1 MAVNIHESGRSV
13 CSSGVYHLF
22 SLIRPDKFCT
32 LTNFI
37 NITRQI
43 SLLVMISLG
52 TTLVMS
58 VNEFD
63 LSVGSMASLGGIIA
77 ALLAVKGL
85 PMAVCFLLPV
95 VISFFI
101 GLLNG
106 WVVARFRVLSFIT
119 TLGMS
124 TVLSGVIYRLT
135 GGATV
140 FQNIPKGFSWLGT
153 FKIGELPLLSV
164 IMVVFVAAFTFI
176 MRHTVL
182 GRRLYAIGG
191 NVEAS
196 RIAGVNVAVYK
207 NVAFAL
213 CAVLSCATGM
223 LIASRVGSANTTA
236 GDGYFLS
243 SYAAVFIGCTVS
255 RKGIPNV
262 PGTLAGC
269 AILGILTNGLTML
282 QMRLPWLS
290 HWQIQ
295 VLLLQPRLLQVTS
308 TEGTD
313 IRSATKDLSDL
324 LIQYSY

>member
-1 MAVNIHESGRSV
+1 MSRSTPKKLLQSYGTLLALAVIV
-13 CSSGVYHLF
+13 AAF

-77 ALLAVKGL
+77 AVLAVKGL

-95 VISFFI
+95 IISFFI

-124 TVLSGVIYRLT
+124 TVLSGVIYRLS
-135 GGATV
+135 GGATI
-140 FQNIPKGFSWLGT
+140 FEGIPKSFSSLGT
-153 FKIGELPLLSV
+153 AKLGRIPLLS
-164 IMVVFVAAFTFI
+164 ILMVVFVALFFFLLE
-176 MRHTVL
+176 HTTL
-182 GRRLYAIGG
+182 GRKFYAIGG
-191 NVEAS
+191 NEETAK
-196 RIAGVNVAVYK
+196 IAGIRVKKYK
-207 NVAFAL
+207 TIAFAL
-213 CAVLSCATGM
+213 CAVMACVTGM

-236 GDGYFLS
+236 GDGYFLQ

-255 RKGIPNV
+255 RKGIPNAA
-262 PGTLAGC
+262 GTLVGA
-269 AILGILTNGLTML
+269 AILGILANGLTIL
-282 QMRLPWLS
+282 QMP
-290 HWQIQ
+290 
-295 VLLLQPRLLQVTS
+295 
-308 TEGTD
+308 
-313 IRSATKDLSDL
+313 
-324 LIQYSY
+324 SYMQNIITGGIIILAVIAQRAGHGDAA

>member
-1 MAVNIHESGRSV
+1 MNRSAPKKILQTYGTVLALAVIV
-13 CSSGVYHLF
+13 LAF

-63 LSVGSMASLGGIIA
+63 LSVGSMASLGGVMA

-85 PMAVCFLLPV
+85 PMAVCFLLPAAV
-95 VISFFI
+95 SFCI

-106 WVVARFRVLSFIT
+106 WIVARFRVLSFIT

-124 TVLSGVIYRLT
+124 TVLSGVIYRLS

-140 FQNIPKGFSWLGT
+140 FEGIPKSFSFLGT
-153 FKIGELPLLSV
+153 TKLGRVPLLS
-164 IMVVFVAAFTFI
+164 ILMVVFVVLFWFLLE
-176 MRHTVL
+176 HTTL
-182 GRRLYAIGG
+182 GRKFYAIGG
-191 NVEAS
+191 NEETAK
-196 RIAGVNVAVYK
+196 IAGIRVRKYK
-207 NVAFAL
+207 TIAFAL
-213 CAVLSCATGM
+213 CAVMACVTGM

-236 GDGYFLS
+236 GDGYFLQ

-255 RKGIPNV
+255 RKGIPNAV
-262 PGTLAGC
+262 GTLVGA
-269 AILGILTNGLTML
+269 AILGILANGLTIL
-282 QMRLPWLS
+282 QMP
-290 HWQIQ
+290 
-295 VLLLQPRLLQVTS
+295 
-308 TEGTD
+308 
-313 IRSATKDLSDL
+313 
-324 LIQYSY
+324 SYMQNIITGGIIILAVIAQRAGHGDAA